1 MRIRELARSTGVDVE
16 TIRYYEKAGLLPAP
30 LRQSNGY
37 RNYGEQH
44 GERLAVIRHCRAL
57 DDHLVRV
64 RARLDALHVL
74 ENRLATLRARRET
87 GHVAVDCGILRELV
101 ASAHGDAHACQ
112 ADESGE
118 AR

>member
-57 DDHLVRV
+57 DDQLVRV
-64 RARLDALHVL
+64 RARLDVLHAL
-74 ENRLATLRARRET
+74 ENRVATRCAHSGT
-87 GHVAVDCGILRELV
+87 GDVAVDCGILRELIG
-101 ASAHGDAHACQ
+101 SAHGDAHACQ